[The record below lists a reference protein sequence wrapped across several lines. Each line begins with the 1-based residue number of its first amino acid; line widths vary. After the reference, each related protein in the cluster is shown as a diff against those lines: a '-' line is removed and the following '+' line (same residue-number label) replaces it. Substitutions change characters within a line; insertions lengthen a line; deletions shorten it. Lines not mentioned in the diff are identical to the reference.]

1 MELTID
7 KLIYGG
13 DGLARLPADER
24 GRGKTVF
31 IPGTLEG
38 EQVEAEILEE
48 KPGFARARLVQ
59 VLRPSA
65 QRINPGCPYFSQC
78 GGCHYQH
85 TSYEHQLE
93 IKTAILRETLRRVG
107 KLELNS
113 DVSIHPSPPWNYR
126 NRTRFQVRSD
136 GEFTAGFFEPGS
148 HRVIPVEQCPI
159 SSPLINRA
167 LAEVWK
173 LGRANEIPK
182 ELRAVE
188 FFADADDALLQAE
201 LFLDGQSPP
210 KTRVALGRELGSR
223 LSAAIPEI
231 AGGALY
237 AESLA
242 TRRGTLST
250 PPETPEWQFGEEAFR
265 YRVGPDNL
273 RVSPGSFF
281 QVNRFLLEPLVNS
294 VTANRTG
301 EFALDLYAGV
311 GLFTVAL
318 GRAFHHVVAVESSQS
333 SAADLPYNVT
343 PNTKVVRTSVEEY
356 LAKKLMRQRPD
367 FVTVDPP
374 RAGLG
379 ERVARALGTLGAPR
393 ITYVSCDPAT
403 LARDLVLLKAAGY
416 RIESTHLFD
425 LFPQTYHLETVV
437 DLAL

>member
-13 DGLARLPADER
+13 DGLARLPADEH
-24 GRGKTVF
+24 GQGKTVF
-31 IPGTLEG
+31 VPRVLEG
-38 EQVEAEILEE
+38 EQVEAEIVEE

-148 HRVIPVEQCPI
+148 HRVLPVEHCPI
-159 SSPLINRA
+159 SSLLLNRA
-167 LAEVWK
+167 LATLWM
-173 LGRANEIPK
+173 LGRTGDIPK

-188 FFADADDALLQAE
+188 FFADTDDAHLQSELL
-201 LFLDGQSPP
+201 LDGHLPS
-210 KTRVALGRELGSR
+210 KTRATIGRDVIKKLSEAL
-223 LSAAIPEI
+223 PEI
-231 AGGALY
+231 TSGGIFADTLQ
-237 AESLA
+237 
-242 TRRGTLST
+242 TRRGAGS
-250 PPETPEWQFGEEAFR
+250 PSPEKPDWSFGEAALR
-265 YRVGPDNL
+265 YTVGAETL

-343 PNTKVVRTSVEEY
+343 PNTKVVRASVEEY
-356 LAKKLMRQRPD
+356 LAKKSMRQRPD

-416 RIESTHLFD
+416 RIESTQLFD